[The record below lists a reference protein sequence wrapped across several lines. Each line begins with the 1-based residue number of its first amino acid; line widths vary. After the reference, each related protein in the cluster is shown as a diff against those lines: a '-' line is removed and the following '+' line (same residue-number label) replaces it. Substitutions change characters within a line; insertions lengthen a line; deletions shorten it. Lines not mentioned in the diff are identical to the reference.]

1 MKKDYYE
8 ILGVQKDSSKAE
20 IEKAYRKLALKF
32 HPDRNPDDSSAAK
45 KFTEVTEAYEVLSD
59 DDKRSQYD
67 QYGFA
72 TDDGEM
78 PHYQYQHVDLDEA
91 LKMFMRSFGG
101 GFGSFFGGEDP
112 FSDRSSRRRGPLKGD
127 DRITSVRVTLEE
139 VSSGIEKE
147 LEMTHLI
154 SCPECEGSGSSEGE
168 DPVDCPDCGGTGTMR
183 MVKNLGPVQY
193 VTTKTCSRCS
203 GDGQIIS
210 SPCKKCRGKK
220 RVREKVTKSINIPAG
235 VDTGNR
241 LRIAGLG
248 DSGDRRGPPGDLY
261 VNIEVRPHSFF
272 ERVGDDVRCD
282 ITITYPQAALGT
294 KVEIAT
300 LHGPVEVK
308 IPAGTQPNSTLR
320 IKGKGIPNIR
330 NKKRVGDL
338 YVDVMVKVP
347 KHPGIKEKKA
357 LKKLLE
363 IQGEKKKFA
372 Y

>member
-1 MKKDYYE
+1 MTRDYYE
-8 ILGVQKDSSKAE
+8 ILGVQKDSSKTD

-32 HPDRNPDDSSAAK
+32 HPDRNPDDNSAAK

-72 TDDGEM
+72 TEDGEM

-112 FSDRSSRRRGPLKGD
+112 FDDRISRRRGPMKGD

-139 VSSGIEKE
+139 ASTGVEKE

-154 SCPECEGSGSSEGE
+154 TCQVCDGSGSSEGE

-241 LRIAGLG
+241 LRISGL
-248 DSGDRRGPPGDLY
+248 GDLY

-272 ERVGDDVRCD
+272 ERIGDDVRCE
-282 ITITYPQAALGT
+282 ISITYPQAALGT

-330 NKKRVGDL
+330 NKKRTGDL
-338 YVDVMVKVP
+338 YVDVKVNVP
-347 KHPGIKEKKA
+347 KHPGIKEKRT

-363 IQGEKKKFA
+363 IQGEKRKFD